1 MWSKVLFLTGSLLLT
16 QAVAAVIYLMLPK
29 QHCVCGVKI
38 PEGGGMC
45 ECGEYNSWMIIKIDG
60 KDELR
65 ERELKRIE
73 EELKRIEEELKRI
86 KEELKIKDEK
96 RIKEELKRIEEESK
110 RIEEELKRIKEEKR
124 IEEEKRKGNSYDTF
138 L

>member
-1 MWSKVLFLTGSLLLT
+1 MWGKVLIITIIAFG
-16 QAVAAVIYLMLPK
+16 IYLTLRSPK

-45 ECGEYNSWMIIKIDG
+45 ECGEYNHQMFIHKERREQ
-60 KDELR
+60 ELR
-65 ERELKRIE
+65 
-73 EELKRIEEELKRI
+73 
-86 KEELKIKDEK
+86 
-96 RIKEELKRIEEESK
+96 
-110 RIEEELKRIKEEKR
+110 R

>member
-1 MWSKVLFLTGSLLLT
+1 MWRSLFITGILLE
-16 QAVAAVIYLMLPK
+16 AIIYLMSPK
-29 QHCVCGVKI
+29 ENCACGVRI

-45 ECGEYNSWMIIKIDG
+45 DCIEYNGRMTIKIDG

-73 EELKRIEEELKRI
+73 EEKK
-86 KEELKIKDEK
+86 
-96 RIKEELKRIEEESK
+96 
-110 RIEEELKRIKEEKR
+110 
-124 IEEEKRKGNSYDTF
+124 KGNDYDTF

>member
-1 MWSKVLFLTGSLLLT
+1 MWGKVLIITIIAFG
-16 QAVAAVIYLMLPK
+16 IYLTFRSPK

-45 ECGEYNSWMIIKIDG
+45 ECGEYYHRMIIRRE
-60 KDELR
+60 DEL
-65 ERELKRIE
+65 
-73 EELKRIEEELKRI
+73 
-86 KEELKIKDEK
+86 
-96 RIKEELKRIEEESK
+96 
-110 RIEEELKRIKEEKR
+110 KR